1 MNKLQ
6 EIEEA
11 LIRVN
16 DAVFQ
21 NVCDAILYYTEPDY
35 PNLNRS
41 GSTMGKQKVKK
52 GRPDTY
58 FMLDNGKYVL
68 VEYTTQSR
76 QNKSAFLKKA
86 KTDIKDCMDEAIT
99 GIPLTKIEKIIYC
112 ANSSLLP
119 KEHLELV
126 SLCSEKGI
134 PLQLKLIDTLS
145 MAMLSVAAPVA
156 KEFLGIAIDTGQIL
170 SSEKFIREYESNGF
184 STTLRNEYI
193 PKNEFDIFRNAVVS
207 TKITIL
213 TGPPG
218 SGKTRM
224 AMELFKNIKTSRK
237 DKRICYCISNKNA
250 PIHDDLR
257 TYIKDGKDYLLLID
271 DANRQMNILKS
282 ILPLLIEDRTGSL
295 HIVITVRDYAI
306 QDIRSLCGVYS
317 PEIISLNRMA
327 DEEIIGLLK
336 SEEFGIQKPDYI
348 DRILAIANGNPRLAV
363 MAAKVAKEQNNL
375 RSLED
380 VSAVYDSYFQ
390 NGLDS
395 KVFTDEKLKK
405 VLGIVSFFHSINRND
420 TEFCER
426 IYRDFGITA
435 YEFWESAQELERLEV
450 FESTKDYIITKIA
463 EQVLGT
469 YFFYLS
475 FFREPVL
482 DFTIILKNYFED
494 SFGRIRETVIPA
506 NNTFGY
512 KKVLEK
518 IDPFL
523 VTFWPTIQHDHANAF
538 RYFSLFWI
546 YRQEDALAFVHERI
560 HTLPVLKKVSFEYN
574 SELEKKYNHY
584 SLDKYLEILSNF
596 YKHYIDNLS
605 DAIELSFDY
614 VAKQPECYV
623 QFVMIVKEAF
633 LFSYEDEKQQFY
645 RQMQLGSFFFQAK
658 HQKQLLFRSTFFD
671 IMPTLSKSTN
681 TINGFSRKK
690 NQFTFYRYTVPLTDK
705 VKIFR
710 KKVWKFLDAAFIT
723 DPLRAEEFLAG
734 YFSRDHDK
742 SKELLEFDLPYI
754 LGLFKKRLSKTSF
767 SHCHIVHDLLSRF
780 SKHGINKKEFTTI
793 RKKFSWEAY
802 QIYLKLKHNRLG
814 SKEDA
819 DLKYSWEEYRKLRDE
834 EIRKSFLF
842 SSLKEFRSFY
852 KIYGELVEWGHKN
865 NTRFDHAFDLILEN
879 IWQVNPSL
887 GHKVVEY
894 IINSGNKTNYLPRL
908 LFLQLSE
915 KADRKYFH
923 EVHELIKLHNFQGKQ
938 FWLLYWFDFLPAEDI
953 KKVHATELIALFKTA
968 GTSFTTDLNV
978 LHKFKSVM
986 PRIVPMVL
994 DQIYQQN
1001 EGKKVTISL
1010 ERQFFKQN
1018 KEEIRIN
1025 LPLVKKTYLQQS
1037 AVNNHFE
1044 SGFSTFLE
1052 IVRHDHAFLTDY
1064 IDFWS
1069 HRSMQMRE
1077 HQGLSIVWKLD
1088 SAEIIIRKA
1097 LDYLIKRKLYHFR
1110 EDFANVF
1117 FVKGEN
1123 IPSERSYN
1131 FLKSYLLANIKN
1143 ALKVNMV
1150 FNCIRHSYPD
1160 KLEET
1165 LTLFLNKNSDF
1176 GIFTKLDWVSNYFFG
1191 SAKASIGEIKAEQY
1205 QKIIDIL
1212 DKIPKKA
1219 YRFSKHKQLL
1229 KEKFL
1234 QEKRYAD
1241 QEHKRYFMSHD
1252 D

>member
-1 MNKLQ
+1 MTKLQ

-35 PNLNRS
+35 PDINRS

-76 QNKSAFLKKA
+76 QNKSAFLKKVR
-86 KTDIKDCMDEAIT
+86 TDIKDCLDEAIT

-112 ANSSLLP
+112 ATSSLLP

-134 PLQLKLIDTLS
+134 LLQLKLIDTLS
-145 MAMLSVAAPVA
+145 MAMLSVATPVA

-184 STTLRNEYI
+184 STTLRNSYI
-193 PKNEFDIFRNAVVS
+193 SKNEFDILRNAVAS
-207 TKITIL
+207 KNITIL

-224 AMELFKNIKTSRK
+224 AMELFKSIKTNRK

-271 DANRQMNILKS
+271 DANRHMNILKS
-282 ILPLLIEDRTGSL
+282 ILPLLNEDRAGSL
-295 HIVITVRDYAI
+295 NIVITIRDYAMP
-306 QDIRSLCGVYS
+306 DIGSLCAAYS
-317 PEIISLNRMA
+317 PEIISLNSMT
-327 DEEIIGLLK
+327 DEEITGMLK
-336 SEEFGIQKPDYI
+336 SEEFGIQNPDYI
-348 DRILAIANGNPRLAV
+348 DRIIAIANGNPRLAV
-363 MAAKVAKEQNNL
+363 MSAKVAKEQNNL

-380 VSAVYDSYFQ
+380 VSAVYDNYFQ

-395 KVFTDEKLKK
+395 KVFTDQKLKK

-426 IYRDFGITA
+426 IYRDFGITTH
-435 YEFWESAQELERLEV
+435 EFWESAQELERLEV
-450 FESTKDYIITKIA
+450 FESTKDYIIIKIA

-494 SFGRIRETVIPA
+494 SFSRIRETVIPA

-574 SELEKKYNHY
+574 NELEKKYNHY
-584 SLDKYLEILSNF
+584 SLDKYLETLSNF

-614 VAKQPECYV
+614 VAKQPDCYV
-623 QFVMIVKEAF
+623 QFVMGVKEAF
-633 LFSYEDEKQQFY
+633 LFSDEDDKHQFY
-645 RQMQLGSFFFQAK
+645 RQMQLANFFFQAR
-658 HQKQLLFRSTFFD
+658 HQKQLMFRSSFFD
-671 IMPTLSKSTN
+671 IMPTLFKSTN

-690 NQFTFYRYTVPLTDK
+690 NQFTFYRYTVPLTEE

-734 YFSRDHDK
+734 YFNRDLEK
-742 SKELLEFDLPYI
+742 SKELLEFDLPYM
-754 LGLFKKRLSKTSF
+754 LGIFKKRLSKTNF

-780 SKHGINKKEFTTI
+780 LKHGINKEFTTL
-793 RKKFSWEAY
+793 RKTFSCEAY
-802 QIYLKLKHNRLG
+802 QVYLKIKHNRLG

-819 DLKYSWEEYRKLRDE
+819 DLKYSWEEYRRLRNE
-834 EIRKSFLF
+834 EIRKSFHF
-842 SSLKEFRSFY
+842 SNLKEFRSFY
-852 KIYGELVEWGHKN
+852 KIYGELIEWGHKT
-865 NTRFDHAFDLILEN
+865 NTRFDHALDVILEN
-879 IWQVNPSL
+879 IWQVNLSL
-887 GHKVVEY
+887 GYKIVEY
-894 IINSGNKTNYLPRL
+894 IISSGNKTNYLPRL

-915 KADRKYFH
+915 KTDRKYFY
-923 EVHELIKLHNFQGKQ
+923 EVHELINLYNFQGKQ

-978 LHKFKSVM
+978 LPKFKSVM
-986 PRIVPMVL
+986 PRIVPIIL

-1018 KEEIRIN
+1018 IEEIGTF
-1025 LPLVKKTYLQQS
+1025 LPQIKKTYLQQS
-1037 AVNNHFE
+1037 AINDHFE
-1044 SGFSTFLE
+1044 SGFHSFLE
-1052 IVRHDHAFLTDY
+1052 IVRCDHAFLIEY

-1069 HRSMQMRE
+1069 HRHMQMRE
-1077 HQGLSIVWKLD
+1077 HLGLSIVWKLD
-1088 SAEIIIRKA
+1088 NAEIIIRKA
-1097 LDYLIKRKLYHFR
+1097 LDYLIKRKLYHLR

-1117 FVKGEN
+1117 FIKGEN
-1123 IPSERSYN
+1123 VPSERSYN
-1131 FLKSYLLANIKN
+1131 FLKSYLLANSKN

-1150 FNCIRHSYPD
+1150 FNCIRHSYPE
-1160 KLEET
+1160 KLQEI
-1165 LTLFLNKNSDF
+1165 LLLFLNKNPDF

-1191 SAKASIGEIKAEQY
+1191 SAKTSIGEIRADLY
-1205 QKIIDIL
+1205 QKIIEIL
-1212 DKIPKKA
+1212 DKISKKA
-1219 YRFSKHKQLL
+1219 YRFSKHKQFL
-1229 KEKFL
+1229 KEKLL

-1241 QEHKRYFMSHD
+1241 QEHKSYFMTHD